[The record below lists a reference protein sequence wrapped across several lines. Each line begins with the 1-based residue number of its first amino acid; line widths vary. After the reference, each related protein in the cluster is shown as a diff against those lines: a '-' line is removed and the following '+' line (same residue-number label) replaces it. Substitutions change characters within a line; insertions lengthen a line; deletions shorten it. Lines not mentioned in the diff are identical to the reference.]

1 MKLLSLPR
9 YSSRYASGR
18 LRFEQFY
25 PALRSAG
32 FEVSSYPFFDE
43 RYDAYGKLAAASQVG
58 GLVSGY
64 VRRVKQLLLA
74 GHYDLLWVQTE
85 ALPWALAACE
95 QALLP
100 SHTKIVVDFDDAWFH
115 RYDMHNSSIVRW
127 LYADKIPRLMR
138 RSSLVIAGNDY
149 IAHFAQS
156 AGAQRVCVLPTVVS
170 ATQYRARLTYEPC
183 GELTIGWIGS
193 PSTTRHLVQLAPVIS
208 QLRQSS
214 NVRMLAV
221 GADADQ
227 LRGLPVEVRPWQLDR
242 EVQDLQEMDI
252 GVMPLPDSP
261 WERGKCGFKLI
272 QYMAC
277 GLPVV
282 ASPVGVNT
290 SIVQAG
296 VNGFLA
302 NSTAEWVASLER
314 LISDPM
320 LRQSMGTSGRQVFEK
335 RYSYESAAN
344 NLVELIRSVVI
355 RSADGGTE

>member
-43 RYDAYGKLAAASQVG
+43 RYDASGKLAAASQVG
-58 GLVSGY
+58 GLASGY
-64 VRRVKQLLLA
+64 VRRVKRLLLA
-74 GHYDLLWVQTE
+74 GQYDLLWVQTE
-85 ALPWALAACE
+85 ALPWALAAWE

-100 SHTKIVVDFDDAWFH
+100 SSTKIVVDFDDAWFH
-115 RYDMHNSSIVRW
+115 RYDMHNSSTVRW

-149 IAHFAQS
+149 IAQFAKN
-156 AGAQRVCVLPTVVS
+156 AGAQRVSVLPTVVS
-170 ATQYRARLTYEPC
+170 ATQYRAKLTRSAV
-183 GELTIGWIGS
+183 LTIGWIGS
-193 PSTTRHLVQLAPVIS
+193 PSTTRHLVQLAPVIA
-208 QLRQSS
+208 QLRKAG

-221 GADADQ
+221 GADVDQ

-290 SIVQAG
+290 SIVQSG

-302 NSTAEWVASLER
+302 NSTTEWVSSLEQ
-314 LISDPM
+314 LIRDPS
-320 LRQSMGTSGRQVFEK
+320 LRQSMGTNGRRVFEE
-335 RYSYESAAN
+335 RYSYESVAN
-344 NLVELIRSVVI
+344 KLVELIRSVAI
-355 RSADGGTE
+355 CSADGGLE